1 MARGRGSALL
11 ATGAGEGA
19 REEVRYLKEAE
30 GWGSARTRVGG
41 RAEVPAGGRGL
52 SGRGVRVRLRGGTW
66 R

>member
-19 REEVRYLKEAE
+19 REEVGYLKEAE
-30 GWGSARTRVGG
+30 GWGSAPTRVGW
-41 RAEVPAGGRGL
+41 AEVLAGGRGL